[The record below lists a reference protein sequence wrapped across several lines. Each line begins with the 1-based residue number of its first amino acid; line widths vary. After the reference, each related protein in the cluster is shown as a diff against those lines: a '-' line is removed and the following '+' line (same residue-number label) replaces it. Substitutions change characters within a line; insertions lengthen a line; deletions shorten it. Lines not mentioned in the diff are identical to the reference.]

1 MLFAEEGKRGN
12 KNGRSVQHVKY
23 CIVLLSLGEP
33 WTLLE
38 IQDPA
43 HLQHVLPVF
52 SVITVSTRRGRRP
65 AICAAHRTS
74 SLSFML
80 WACRPRWNEIGQVC
94 GDEVCHVSGLGCHC
108 EWYVWFVT
116 TDYLNFKLKVVGS
129 NN

>member
-52 SVITVSTRRGRRP
+52 SVILFLGVVISMLVM
-65 AICAAHRTS
+65 S
-74 SLSFML
+74 SDS
-80 WACRPRWNEIGQVC
+80 
-94 GDEVCHVSGLGCHC
+94 
-108 EWYVWFVT
+108 
-116 TDYLNFKLKVVGS
+116 
-129 NN
+129 

>member
-1 MLFAEEGKRGN
+1 M
-12 KNGRSVQHVKY
+12 HVPCVSMY
-23 CIVLLSLGEP
+23 IDGYFHIRVY
-33 WTLLE
+33 
-38 IQDPA
+38 A
-43 HLQHVLPVF
+43 Y
-52 SVITVSTRRGRRP
+52 TVSTRRGRRP